1 MRCEITAVITRHSVD
16 EMGLQPGRE
25 AIALIKSSMVLLA
38 KGGEGLRTSA
48 RNHIPGT
55 IVQVQEGAINC
66 EVVLEIGPAKTLV
79 ATATRESADELD
91 LRTGEPATALIKAS
105 HVILAVE

>member
-1 MRCEITAVITRHSVD
+1 
-16 EMGLQPGRE
+16 
-25 AIALIKSSMVLLA
+25 MVMLA
-38 KGGEGLRTSA
+38 KGGDDLRTSA
-48 RNHIPGT
+48 RNQIRGT
-55 IVQVQEGAINC
+55 IVQVEEGAVNS

-79 ATATRESADELD
+79 ATVTRESADELD